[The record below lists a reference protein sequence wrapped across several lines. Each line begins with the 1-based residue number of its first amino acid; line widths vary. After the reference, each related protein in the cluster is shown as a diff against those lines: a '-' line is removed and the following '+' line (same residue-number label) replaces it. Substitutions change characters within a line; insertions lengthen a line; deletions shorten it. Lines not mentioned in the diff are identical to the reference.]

1 MKQLKD
7 YIIEKLQIN
16 KDTKVKSIEEQ
27 KWDKLIQNWIQT
39 LGGEDF
45 EYLMEL
51 IDKFLTNNTFN
62 NNEDYDELLKYENN
76 EKFKEFLGKRF
87 IQFKD
92 DNEKQIQSLKNK

>member
-27 KWDKLIQNWIQT
+27 EWDKLIQKWIQDC
-39 LGGEDF
+39 GGEDF

-76 EKFKEFLGKRF
+76 ENFKEFLTKRF
-87 IQFKD
+87 IKFKD

>member
-27 KWDKLIQNWIQT
+27 EWDKLIQKWIQT

-62 NNEDYDELLKYENN
+62 NNDDYEEFLKYENN
-76 EKFKEFLGKRF
+76 EKFKEFLAKRL